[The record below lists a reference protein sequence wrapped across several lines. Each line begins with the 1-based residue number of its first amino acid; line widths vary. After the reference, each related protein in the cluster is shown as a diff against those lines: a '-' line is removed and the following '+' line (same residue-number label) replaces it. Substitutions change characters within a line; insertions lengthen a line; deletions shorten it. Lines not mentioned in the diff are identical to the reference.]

1 MMTHDLEGQ
10 WRVGV
15 AKQKSQSSQ
24 LLAKKAPSG
33 CPVSVPASD
42 SVADHRLNI
51 TLRQL
56 HPLLPSEQRQ
66 SNTST
71 LPSLGHVIVEVYRD
85 HGISGGK
92 GREKR
97 PAFDKLHRDAT
108 LRKFDL
114 VMAWSVDRLGRSLQ
128 DLVHFLDHLRATR
141 VELFLHQQGLDTTSP
156 SGRAMFGML
165 SVFSEFER
173 AIIQERIAAG
183 MARAKA
189 KGTKSG
195 KPIGRPRIAAPI
207 KDRIRAA
214 HRAGGASLRDL
225 AAQFGVGRETVRRV
239 LCGGD

>member
-1 MMTHDLEGQ
+1 MTTASV
-10 WRVGV
+10 VG
-15 AKQKSQSSQ
+15 
-24 LLAKKAPSG
+24 
-33 CPVSVPASD
+33 
-42 SVADHRLNI
+42 R
-51 TLRQL
+51 T
-56 HPLLPSEQRQ
+56 
-66 SNTST
+66 
-71 LPSLGHVIVEVYRD
+71 
-85 HGISGGK
+85 
-92 GREKR
+92 RER

-114 VMAWSVDRLGRSLQ
+114 IMARSVDRLGRSLQ
-128 DLVHFLDHLRATR
+128 DLVHFLEHLRATR

-156 SGRAMFGML
+156 AGRAMFGML

-189 KGTKSG
+189 NGTKSG

>member
-1 MMTHDLEGQ
+1 MTTASV
-10 WRVGV
+10 VGRD
-15 AKQKSQSSQ
+15 ARSGRLSTSST
-24 LLAKKAPSG
+24 G
-33 CPVSVPASD
+33 
-42 SVADHRLNI
+42 
-51 TLRQL
+51 
-56 HPLLPSEQRQ
+56 
-66 SNTST
+66 
-71 LPSLGHVIVEVYRD
+71 
-85 HGISGGK
+85 
-92 GREKR
+92 
-97 PAFDKLHRDAT
+97 DAT

-128 DLVHFLDHLRATR
+128 DLVHFLDHLRSTR

-156 SGRAMFGML
+156 AGRAMFGML

-225 AAQFGVGRETVRRV
+225 AAQSRVGRETVRRV
-239 LCGGD
+239 LCGGN

>member
-1 MMTHDLEGQ
+1 MQ
-10 WRVGV
+10 
-15 AKQKSQSSQ
+15 
-24 LLAKKAPSG
+24 
-33 CPVSVPASD
+33 D
-42 SVADHRLNI
+42 SVGRRIAMRAALYLRVSTTDQTTENQERELRAAADR
-51 TLRQL
+51 
-56 HPLLPSEQRQ
+56 
-66 SNTST
+66 
-71 LPSLGHVIVEVYRD
+71 LGHVIVEVYRD

-128 DLVHFLDHLRATR
+128 DLVHFLDHLRSTR

-156 SGRAMFGML
+156 AGRAMFGML

-189 KGTKSG
+189 NGTKSG

-214 HRAGGASLRDL
+214 HRTGGASLRDL
-225 AAQFGVGRETVRRV
+225 AAQFRVGRETVRRV
-239 LCGGD
+239 LYGGD

>member
-1 MMTHDLEGQ
+1 MRAALYL
-10 WRVGV
+10 RVSTNDQTTENQERELR
-15 AKQKSQSSQ
+15 A
-24 LLAKKAPSG
+24 A
-33 CPVSVPASD
+33 
-42 SVADHRLNI
+42 ADR
-51 TLRQL
+51 
-56 HPLLPSEQRQ
+56 
-66 SNTST
+66 
-71 LPSLGHVIVEVYRD
+71 LGHVIVEAYRD

-128 DLVHFLDHLRATR
+128 DLVHFLDHLRSTR

-156 SGRAMFGML
+156 AGRAMFGML

-195 KPIGRPRIAAPI
+195 KPIGRPRIAAPT

-214 HRAGGASLRDL
+214 HQAGGASLRDL
-225 AAQFGVGRETVRRV
+225 AAQFRVGRETVRRV
-239 LCGGD
+239 LCVAAAETP